1 MDELKEIREA
11 LEVLLSWM
19 PRGIGERGEASKA
32 WDKGQHA
39 LAALSRLEAR
49 EAAPKTVPMAMLR
62 ELKEI
67 RGSWAYGYSTYHRAE
82 IEAVIAEA
90 EADGYTAEG

>member
-19 PRGIGERGEASKA
+19 PRGIGERGDASKA

-49 EAAPKTVPMAMLR
+49 EAAPKTVPMAMIQDIQEDAALAEHGDR
-62 ELKEI
+62 KTKAVEI
-67 RGSWAYGYSTYHRAE
+67 LALYGYT
-82 IEAVIAEA
+82 V
-90 EADGYTAEG
+90 EG